1 MRLKF
6 FFLIF
11 LFLSLSLYTQDNEA
25 MDLNTKEVK
34 SKWSFNPFRLYDT
47 DKYLYGWL
55 DPYVYICL

>member
-47 DKYLYGWL
+47 DNMVG
-55 DPYVYICL
+55 